1 MILDYL
7 FDDEM
12 VRSVDGVFQP
22 SLTLANHYKHIQVR
36 PVPATFLPFLVNMYV
51 TWCNMC
57 VVCVCRV
64 CVVCV
69 CRVCPT

>member
-1 MILDYL
+1 
-7 FDDEM
+7 
-12 VRSVDGVFQP
+12 VDGVFQP

-36 PVPATFLPFLVNMYV
+36 PVPATFLPFLVNIYV

-64 CVVCV
+64 CRVVS
-69 CRVCPT
+69 T